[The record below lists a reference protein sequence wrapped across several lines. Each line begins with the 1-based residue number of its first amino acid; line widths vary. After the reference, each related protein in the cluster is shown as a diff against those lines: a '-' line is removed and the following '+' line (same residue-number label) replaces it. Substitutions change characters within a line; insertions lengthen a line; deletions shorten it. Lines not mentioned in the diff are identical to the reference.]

1 MVETM
6 LLNGYP
12 ETKKV
17 QMQQNRQNIML
28 NGCYRPS
35 TFCIIVN
42 QLLLSALCG
51 VKNYADFEGCFILN
65 FDNIL
70 DSWE

>member
-1 MVETM
+1 
-6 LLNGYP
+6 
-12 ETKKV
+12 
-17 QMQQNRQNIML
+17 ML
-28 NGCYRPS
+28 NGCYRQS

-42 QLLLSALCG
+42 QLLLSALCD
-51 VKNYADFEGCFILN
+51 VTNYADFGGCFILT

>member
-1 MVETM
+1 
-6 LLNGYP
+6 
-12 ETKKV
+12 
-17 QMQQNRQNIML
+17 ML
-28 NGCYRPS
+28 NGCYPQS

-42 QLLLSALCG
+42 QLLLSALCD
-51 VKNYADFEGCFILN
+51 VKNYADFGCCFILT